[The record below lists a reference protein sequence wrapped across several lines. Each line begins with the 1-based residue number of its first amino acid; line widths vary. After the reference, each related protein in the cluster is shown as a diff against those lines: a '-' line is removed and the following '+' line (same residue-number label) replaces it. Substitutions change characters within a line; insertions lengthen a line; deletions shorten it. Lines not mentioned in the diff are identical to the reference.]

1 MYFKIFETKLVTSK
15 LETKLKVNIKIIFQD
30 LLGQVQSFLVFNT
43 VYFLIKIIKKNISY
57 HTFLNSNEAF
67 S

>member
-43 VYFLIKIIKKNISY
+43 VYFLIKII
-57 HTFLNSNEAF
+57 
-67 S
+67 